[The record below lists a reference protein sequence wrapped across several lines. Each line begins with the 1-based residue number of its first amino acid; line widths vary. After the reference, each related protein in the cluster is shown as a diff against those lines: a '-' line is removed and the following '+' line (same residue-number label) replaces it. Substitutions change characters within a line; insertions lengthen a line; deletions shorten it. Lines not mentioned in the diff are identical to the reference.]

1 MYGKIF
7 ESMYDGTLYGQWE
20 AIITFQQMIVLA
32 DKEGFVDITP
42 PALAART
49 SIPLEIIQKGIEILE
64 SEDPYSRTSGQN
76 GKRIELITDDRPWG
90 WQIVNYKKYRDMAS
104 REDKLRNDRERMA
117 EKRAKEK
124 GNKNKGVANSRNES
138 QRVAK
143 VAYVDVDT
151 DVNKDSMQKPI
162 LSIVLKNTTEYPIFQ
177 TDIDAYQQF
186 YPNIDVPF
194 ELKKCQG
201 WNYSNPMKRKT
212 KVGMKRHIN
221 GWLSRAAA
229 DAPPKQAPPK
239 ETGEIAY
246 AD

>member
-32 DKEGFVDITP
+32 DKDGFVDITP

-90 WQIVNYKKYRDMAS
+90 WQIINYKKYRDMAS

-138 QRVAK
+138 QPVVK

-151 DVNKDSMQKPI
+151 DVNKDNNIRLKFEKKV
-162 LSIVLKNTTEYPIFQ
+162 SIPKGFCLTKEMKTYADGKNYVGDLDDFTEYFILTCEANPKKHQ
-177 TDIDAYQQF
+177 YQNWYAAWQKW
-186 YPNIDVPF
+186 
-194 ELKKCQG
+194 LKKDMEWHPEHKGQE
-201 WNYSNPMKRKT
+201 M
-212 KVGMKRHIN
+212 VD
-221 GWLSRAAA
+221 L
-229 DAPPKQAPPK
+229 
-239 ETGEIAY
+239 
-246 AD
+246 